1 MLVGKAWQVNCFGNV
16 FRLALKESRSGGGVE
31 GIISERKWK
40 VTHVEGLKTE
50 KVWELTVES
59 LEVESTRSRVESM
72 GGCVKLKMVI
82 EMR

>member
-1 MLVGKAWQVNCFGNV
+1 MPVGKAWQVNCFGNV
-16 FRLALKESRSGGGVE
+16 FRLALKESRGGGGVV

-40 VTHVEGLKTE
+40 VTLKTE

-59 LEVESTRSRVESM
+59 LEAESTRSRVESI
-72 GGCVKLKMVI
+72 GGCVKLKMVT